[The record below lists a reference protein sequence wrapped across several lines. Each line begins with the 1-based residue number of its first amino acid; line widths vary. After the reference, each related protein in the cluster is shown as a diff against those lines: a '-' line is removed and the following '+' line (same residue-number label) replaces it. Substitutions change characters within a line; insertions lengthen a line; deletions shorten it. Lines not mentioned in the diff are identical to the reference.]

1 MIIRIMGEGQ
11 VAVDDSMAAELNAL
25 DEKLD
30 AALKASDEAAFRS
43 ALSAL
48 LAKVRAVGAPLPADT
63 LHSSDLILPPAD
75 ATIREVRDLMTEDGL
90 IPG

>member
-1 MIIRIMGEGQ
+1 MIIRIMSEGQ
-11 VAVDDSMAAELNAL
+11 LAVDDSMTRELNVL
-25 DEKLD
+25 DGELD
-30 AALKASDEAAFRS
+30 AALKEGDEAAFRS
-43 ALSAL
+43 ALGAL

-75 ATIREVRDLMTEDGL
+75 ATMREVRDLMNEDGL